1 MGSANFA
8 TGSTRP
14 KEEQAQM
21 AQALQTTTIRP
32 VPLRR
37 SQRKVNYGQVL
48 ALQAMRDELRTR
60 SAYPAALARANR
72 KDTILR
78 MSFLVAAVAFYAMLA
93 AAAIG

>member
-1 MGSANFA
+1 
-8 TGSTRP
+8 
-14 KEEQAQM
+14 
-21 AQALQTTTIRP
+21 
-32 VPLRR
+32 
-37 SQRKVNYGQVL
+37 VL